1 MLSKAFSS
9 ANRVWLLIAGAVLVV
24 VIIASS
30 IMGLFSFG
38 SSDKSIAKASAP
50 ESKAAAKSVKK
61 STKPRWSELTAAQQ
75 EALAP
80 LAHEWDHINPA
91 RKKKW
96 LEIGNKVAMM
106 TPDEKLRVQERI
118 RDWVKL
124 SPEQRRVAR
133 SNYAQTKKL
142 DPNEKFAQWQRYQ
155 QLTEEQK
162 KELAA
167 VNGPVRKQ
175 VANPPTTSEKSTKIA
190 RSVKSTPKRELEK
203 SLQSPA
209 AQPAAPAAPAPAA
222 PLVPEAAPA

>member
-1 MLSKAFSS
+1 MWRTSFTA
-9 ANRVWLLIAGAVLVV
+9 ANRAWLLVAGAVLAV
-24 VIIASS
+24 VIIAST

-38 SSDKSIAKASAP
+38 SSDKSVAKSSAAASK
-50 ESKAAAKSVKK
+50 SAAKSTKK
-61 STKPRWSELTAAQQ
+61 PTKPRWSDLTVAQK
-75 EALAP
+75 EVLAP
-80 LAHEWDHINPA
+80 LAPEWDQINPA

-96 LEIGNKVAMM
+96 LEIGNKVATM
-106 TPDEKLRVQERI
+106 TPDEKFRVQERI

-133 SNYAQTKKL
+133 SNYTNTKQL

-167 VNGPVRKQ
+167 VGAPARKQ
-175 VANPPTTSEKSTKIA
+175 VANPPAPSEKTAKIA
-190 RSVKSTPKRELEK
+190 RSVKSTPKLELEK

-209 AQPAAPAAPAPAA
+209 QPVSAPAVPATLPT
-222 PLVPEAAPA
+222 PEAAPA